1 MTLVLLITR
10 KMIVIMEQYT
20 KKKPFNWR
28 AFISTALFV
37 SGLSLPFT
45 GFMNHYFQ
53 FDKFTLD
60 RHFWMSAH
68 DIAGILFVIF
78 SVLHLS
84 YNWRVLIGYAKKAKE
99 IYISKEA
106 LTAIIFV
113 IMIVGLISSHAFHVD
128 N

>member
-1 MTLVLLITR
+1 M
-10 KMIVIMEQYT
+10 KQDT
-20 KKKPFNWR
+20 KKKPFNKR

-45 GFMNHYFQ
+45 GLMNHYLQ
-53 FDKFTLD
+53 LEKLTLE

-78 SVLHLS
+78 VILHISL
-84 YNWRVLIGYAKKAKE
+84 NWRVLMNYAKKAQE
-99 IYISKEA
+99 MFISKEA
-106 LTAIIFV
+106 LTAIAFV
-113 IMIVGLISSHAFHVD
+113 IIIVGLVSSHAFHID

>member
-1 MTLVLLITR
+1 M
-10 KMIVIMEQYT
+10 KEDT
-20 KKKPFNWR
+20 KKKPFNKR

-53 FDKFTLD
+53 FDKLTLE

-78 SVLHLS
+78 SILHIS
-84 YNWRVLIGYAKKAKE
+84 YNWRVLMSYAKKAKE
-99 IYISKEA
+99 MFISREA
-106 LTAIIFV
+106 LTAIVFV
-113 IMIVGLISSHAFHVD
+113 IMILGLVSSHAFHIIK
-128 N
+128 